1 MRRLRLRVLRRR
13 QYFVPG
19 PNSLWHID
27 GHHKLI
33 RSVILADKQ
42 FIVLDV
48 SLQLFYNKVVSFHVF
63 ATGGDLLSTVGW
75 MDSVV

>member
-13 QYFVPG
+13 QYSVPG

-42 FIVLDV
+42 CIFLDV
-48 SLQLFYNKVVSFHVF
+48 SLELFYNKVVIFHVF
-63 ATGGDLLSTVGW
+63 TTGGDLLSMVGW